1 MEKIDLRVVKTKENI
16 THSFLELLEKK
27 SIEKI
32 TVKELCEKARISRN
46 TFYQHY
52 QYKVMH
58 HISFYLFRDYC

>member
-52 QYKVMH
+52 
-58 HISFYLFRDYC
+58 HIR

>member
-46 TFYQHY
+46 TFYQHH

-58 HISFYLFRDYC
+58 HISLWNKV